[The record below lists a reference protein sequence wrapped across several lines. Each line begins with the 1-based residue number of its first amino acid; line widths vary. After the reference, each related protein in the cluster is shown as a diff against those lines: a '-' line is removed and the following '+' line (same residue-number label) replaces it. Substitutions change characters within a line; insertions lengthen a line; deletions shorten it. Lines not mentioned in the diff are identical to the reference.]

1 MSKLIL
7 ASASPR
13 RASLLKQVGLE
24 FQVIPSNF
32 IEDNTLK
39 MTKQS
44 LTVYFARSKAEE
56 VASRVDEGLIIGA
69 DTVVISENEFL
80 GKPGSAEE
88 AFDMLKKLSGTSH
101 QVTTGLAV
109 LDKKSARIRTVHS
122 TTNVWFRTLK
132 DEEITSYI
140 MTGEPFDKA
149 GAYGIQGRAA
159 LFVERIQGCYFNVVG
174 LPLSKLAGILT
185 EFEIKFY

>member
-80 GKPGSAEE
+80 GKPGSAKE